1 MKTPPSWL
9 THYALSV
16 AIVTVVIAIKSFVL
30 PAWSL
35 AHPYL
40 SFYPAIILAG
50 WYGGFGPGV
59 LATLPAA
66 DSLSYLC
73 LPPPFSLR
81 YQGIKVAPGLLLFV
95 SICFATSPLTKP
107 PPRSLRPP
115 PAPGA

>member
-50 WYGGFGPGV
+50 WYGGVGPGV
-59 LATLPAA
+59 LATLPPGGALPA
-66 DSLSYLC
+66 PWAPPRYTVPSQDVQEARGLPPCILDRLC
-73 LPPPFSLR
+73 LN
-81 YQGIKVAPGLLLFV
+81 
-95 SICFATSPLTKP
+95 
-107 PPRSLRPP
+107 
-115 PAPGA
+115 